1 MMASAWQKVNAT
13 RYDHVM
19 ERKPRWRGIKDT
31 EVQAAICDLSSL
43 GWMQPHQGTGLLDDA
58 VASKHAIAL
67 PLRQRRI
74 TLHEQ
79 YHQTAYTPH
88 GSRYGAGFSI
98 SDADCFS
105 WDTQKS
111 TRFFKQSTISP
122 GSSIF
127 LRQHRIMGQG
137 DSASVLTRAKVWKMR
152 EYWMY
157 FPFFI
162 LHDWGK
168 RSAEA
173 RNSHCAVLP

>member
-1 MMASAWQKVNAT
+1 MIYLLWAGCSRTKALA
-13 RYDHVM
+13 Y
-19 ERKPRWRGIKDT
+19 
-31 EVQAAICDLSSL
+31 
-43 GWMQPHQGTGLLDDA
+43 WMTT
-58 VASKHAIAL
+58 VSSKHAIAL

-79 YHQTAYTPH
+79 YHQTTYTPH

-127 LRQHRIMGQG
+127 LRQHRIMGQR
-137 DSASVLTRAKVWKMR
+137 DSARDFDPSESMENAGILDV
-152 EYWMY
+152 
-157 FPFFI
+157 FPIFHTARLGQKI
-162 LHDWGK
+162 R
-168 RSAEA
+168 RSPQLPLCGVALYYCIIIIA
-173 RNSHCAVLP
+173 LLRNWRYNADIM

>member
-1 MMASAWQKVNAT
+1 MIYLLWAGYSRTKTLAYWMTTV
-13 RYDHVM
+13 
-19 ERKPRWRGIKDT
+19 
-31 EVQAAICDLSSL
+31 SSE
-43 GWMQPHQGTGLLDDA
+43 
-58 VASKHAIAL
+58 HAIAL

-168 RSAEA
+168 RSAEV